1 MEHASDISTVC
12 FSAPE
17 VRSELA
23 NLVLIKVK
31 LLKIDIVQI
40 T

>member
-1 MEHASDISTVC
+1 MEHASDIYTVC

-23 NLVLIKVK
+23 NFVLIKVI
-31 LLKIDIVQI
+31 LTLCSTTGI